1 MMALCPRVVWVCLE
15 SADACHCVGR
25 DIFGLMQRMFAHEL
39 ATSRRIDALAWAKR
53 PLQFRLK

>member
-1 MMALCPRVVWVCLE
+1 LE

-25 DIFGLMQRMFAHEL
+25 DIFGQMQRMFAHEL